1 MADKVTRTRTFPHPD
16 LSFLGLV
23 TFAYKISA
31 MMIIHPDANPSP
43 RQEYTKQSK
52 FQKSQTSPTSKAT
65 NYHMVPSCLGGAP
78 VCSGALLVAQGD
90 SGCSGGFRVAQVA
103 SWSHQGHPGVI
114 LESSWVILGF
124 PSASEKFSC
133 GEWWHRKFNFKAP
146 GPGQLLSFDIFWE
159 FLRFD
164 FDRTWTG
171 PRLDLDWILTGA
183 WQLHLTLRSFMVFGV
198 YTLYV
203 HN

>member
-78 VCSGALLVAQGD
+78 VCSGALLVAQGEFWLIRGLP
-90 SGCSGGFRVAQVA
+90 GCSGGILESLGS
-103 SWSHQGHPGVI
+103 SWSHPGVIMGHPWVILVHPGVILVHPGVILIHPGVILGHPGVI
-114 LESSWVILGF
+114 LESSW
-124 PSASEKFSC
+124 S
-133 GEWWHRKFNFKAP
+133 NP
-146 GPGQLLSFDIFWE
+146 GSSWSG
-159 FLRFD
+159 
-164 FDRTWTG
+164 
-171 PRLDLDWILTGA
+171 
-183 WQLHLTLRSFMVFGV
+183 
-198 YTLYV
+198 
-203 HN
+203 